1 MSTTITASGLTTAE
15 IDSFDDEPSSGVSW
29 GAILAG
35 AAAAAALSLILL
47 VLGVGLGFSSV
58 SPWSATRDTAAAL
71 GGAAVPGSP
80 SRRSPRRRSAA
91 TWPAACACAG
101 STSHATRSGSATP
114 RTACW
119 PGRWPA
125 SPPPRSSARP
135 SAACSRPPPRPAP
148 RCQGR
153 GAGTARR
160 RSDARQGRLGQRH
173 RRRRRLVER
182 LLRRHAYR
190 SEAPAPADANDA
202 ALRAEAMRIFVND
215 MRAGSMGPADVRY
228 LGQVVARRTGL
239 QPADAEARVADT
251 FKQAS
256 TTMVN
261 AQIARRPRP
270 TTRAEPRRPA
280 RSGCSWRCW
289 PAPSSPASPHWS
301 AAGSATIGSKLLDID
316 TAQLP
321 LTSSFPRRIPTCVPF
336 FFSCSASRCRSS
348 S

>member
-1 MSTTITASGLTTAE
+1 MSTTITSSGLTTAE

-47 VLGVGLGFSSV
+47 VLGVGLGFSAV

-71 GGAAVPGSP
+71 GGAAVAWLAFTQIAASAFGGYLAGRLRVRWVNVARDEVWFRDTAHGLLAWAVASVATAAFLGSAIGGLL
-80 SRRSPRRRSAA
+80 STA
-91 TWPAACACAG
+91 TQAGTEVAKGAVQALPAAGPMLGKSA
-101 STSHATRSGSATP
+101 SGSDTGA
-114 RTACW
+114 AD
-119 PGRWPA
+119 G
-125 SPPPRSSARP
+125 SSNAYYV
-135 SAACSRPPPRPAP
+135 
-148 RCQGR
+148 
-153 GAGTARR
+153 
-160 RSDARQGRLGQRH
+160 DML
-173 RRRRRLVER
+173 
-182 LLRRHAYR
+182 YR

-261 AQIARRPRP
+261 AQIAAKTAADDARRAAA
-270 TTRAEPRRPA
+270 TSALWMFVA
-280 RSGCSWRCW
+280 LLAG
-289 PAPSSPASPHWS
+289 AFFASV
-301 AAGSATIGSKLLDID
+301 AALVGGRQRDD
-316 TAQLP
+316 
-321 LTSSFPRRIPTCVPF
+321 RV
-336 FFSCSASRCRSS
+336 
-348 S
+348 